1 MTRKAARGL
10 CAVLLTTAVMST
22 AAACSDDGGSASST
36 ASKAASAAASAASRG
51 ADVVASATAAAGEKL
66 NNFKNGVNAK
76 SDVELGKPSIDG
88 DGRATVKATV
98 KNSSDSAK
106 SYAVQV
112 NFRDGSGNLLDT
124 VVVTVDDVG
133 PKASKDATARSNRKL
148 SGDVKAEVGQA
159 LRH

>member
-1 MTRKAARGL
+1 MTRRAARGL
-10 CAVLLTTAVMST
+10 WAALLTTAVLST
-22 AAACSDDGGSASST
+22 GAACSDGGGSASST

-66 NNFKNGVNAK
+66 NGFKNGVNAK
-76 SDVELGKPSIDG
+76 SDVELGTPSTDN
-88 DGRATVKATV
+88 DGRATVKVTV
-98 KNSSDSAK
+98 KNSTDSAK

-124 VVVTVDDVG
+124 VVVTVDDIG
-133 PKASKDATARSNRKL
+133 PRASKDATARSNRKL
-148 SGDVKAEVGQA
+148 SGEVKAEVGRA